1 MPEPGFVASDDTHPA
16 LGPRVATRRE
26 RAAAIDR
33 ICTLMDFW
41 GITPDDLLSA
51 DTALSASSVAHDA
64 GVKYRHPLSGAT
76 WNGRGEHPEWLRSAL
91 LKEGYRLDEL
101 RPEGAPTAP
110 AAASGW
116 AGLEPSA

>member
-1 MPEPGFVASDDTHPA
+1 MPESGFIVSDDTHPA
-16 LGPRVATRRE
+16 LTPRAATRRE

-41 GITPDDLLSA
+41 GITAEDLIST
-51 DTALSASSVAHDA
+51 DSEVTAYCAAPHAS
-64 GVKYRHPLSGAT
+64 VKYRHPVSGAT

-101 RPEGAPTAP
+101 RPEAALATERAATQGASVDKLA
-110 AAASGW
+110 
-116 AGLEPSA
+116 